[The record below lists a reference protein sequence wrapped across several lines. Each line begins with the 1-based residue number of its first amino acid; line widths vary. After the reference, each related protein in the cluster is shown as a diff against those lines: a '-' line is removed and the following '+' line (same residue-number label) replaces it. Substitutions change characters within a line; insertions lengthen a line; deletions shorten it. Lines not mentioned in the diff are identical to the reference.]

1 MEHAQTEAGVPLSY
15 YTRVLGRRWWAILFC
30 ALLGPGVAATYL
42 LLVPQQA
49 TATTTVSI
57 NIITNDPFNL
67 ARSASGL
74 IDLEGEAQVA
84 SSSLVAERVTATLT
98 AEVSSADVRRA
109 VEVVGVRDTSIL
121 RISATAEDESG
132 ARDMADT
139 VAQEYL
145 SYRSEQ
151 AQARIER
158 SLESSRE
165 RLGVLRDELSAANEA
180 QRAAAAADDADGVS
194 QAETDRS
201 LILAEISSLTEQ
213 IASSQAVDTT
223 AGSVLN
229 PASRNAV
236 TWSPPRDLILLTGLL
251 VGLGVGVLA
260 AFALHALNS
269 KVRSGQDVSDN
280 GGVAVLGELTGK
292 QAHVP
297 PAGTDLEQLR
307 AIRERML
314 ADPGVTLRSGVC
326 AVIDES
332 GSGAAADIPLN
343 LAFVMAQTGLAVEF
357 VGVDV
362 SDELL
367 RHAISAFSLQREP
380 EGNVNSRYVSQTYP
394 KFRLFVPS
402 TTEVHGELISPE
414 VQGELEAQR
423 QTSLVI
429 VGVPPLASEATR
441 LAACRLAD
449 VIVLAA
455 ARRGTRRSVMQRTAE
470 DVRRMGGYVMG
481 TILVG
486 RYRSLTLSSSKSS
499 ASAAAKPVARSSS

>member
-1 MEHAQTEAGVPLSY
+1 MEHAQSEAGVPLSH

-30 ALLGPGVAATYL
+30 ALLGPGIAATYL
-42 LLVPQQA
+42 ILVPQQA

-84 SSSLVAERVTATLT
+84 SSSLVAERVAATLT
-98 AEVSSADVRRA
+98 ADLSSADVRRA

-121 RISATAEDESG
+121 RISATAEDENGS
-132 ARDMADT
+132 REMADT
-139 VAQEYL
+139 VAREYL

-165 RLGVLRDELSAANEA
+165 RLGVLRGELSAANEA
-180 QRAAAAADDADGVS
+180 QRAAAAAKDADGIS

-236 TWSPPRDLILLTGLL
+236 MWSPARNLVLLTGLL

-260 AFALHALNS
+260 AFALNALGS
-269 KVRSGQDVSDN
+269 RVRSGQDVARN
-280 GGVAVLGELTGK
+280 GGRTVLGELSSK
-292 QAHVP
+292 HAQVP
-297 PAGTDLEQLR
+297 PEGADLEEMR

-314 ADPGVTLRSGVC
+314 ADPHSSLEVGVC
-326 AVIDES
+326 AVIDETR
-332 GSGAAADIPLN
+332 SGAAADVAIN
-343 LAFVMAQTGLAVEF
+343 LAYVMAQTGLAVEF
-357 VGVDV
+357 VSVDGSDDLLWHAVDRFRMQRDPV
-362 SDELL
+362 SETGD
-367 RHAISAFSLQREP
+367 RYQSQAYPNFSLFIPPTGGDKAEP
-380 EGNVNSRYVSQTYP
+380 ISQAV
-394 KFRLFVPS
+394 RA
-402 TTEVHGELISPE
+402 ELDARR
-414 VQGELEAQR
+414 G
-423 QTSLVI
+423 TSLLI
-429 VGVPPLASEATR
+429 VGLPPLTSEATR
-441 LAACRLAD
+441 LSACRLAD
-449 VIVLAA
+449 AIVIAA
-455 ARRGTRRSVMQRTAE
+455 AKRGTRMAQMQRIAA
-470 DVRRMGGYVMG
+470 DVRQMGGYLMG

-486 RYRSLTLSSSKSS
+486 PYRSQAVSEQQGG
-499 ASAAAKPVARSSS
+499 ASAVKKGARHSS